1 MEGSLVSPDT
11 VWSTE
16 RTSTDAATE
25 VDEAVR
31 AQKRDPT
38 GGRGVNGK
46 ISNQLEGARGRETLE
61 SAV

>member
-1 MEGSLVSPDT
+1 MADLRIG
-11 VWSTE
+11 
-16 RTSTDAATE
+16 

-46 ISNQLEGARGRETLE
+46 ITNQLQDVKGKEVLE